1 MAKRKIEWSPNALE
15 DLSIILNYYIE
26 RNGNKNYSRKLLTQI
41 KKIISF
47 IRDNNYLGKTTDD
60 SKTRVLIYKNYK
72 IFYEITEEKIK
83 IKIIWDSRRNPE
95 DLDI

>member
-26 RNGNKNYSRKLLTQI
+26 RNGNKNYSKKLLAQI

-47 IRDNNYLGKTTDD
+47 IRDNNYLGKATDD
-60 SKTRVLIYKNYK
+60 NKTRVLIYKNYK
-72 IFYEITEEKIK
+72 IFYE
-83 IKIIWDSRRNPE
+83 
-95 DLDI
+95 